1 MVMIDKYIIYIY
13 IHYRSFIEHF
23 PIYMYSLPMFHPFQ
37 KIFPTC
43 AGIDDCVAA
52 AAEPHLGQKLHF
64 GLEAAKEKHHLV
76 TILLAIQGLK
86 L

>member
-1 MVMIDKYIIYIY
+1 
-13 IHYRSFIEHF
+13 
-23 PIYMYSLPMFHPFQ
+23 MFHPFQ